1 MTQFNLDQNHSSIEF
16 SVKHLMVS
24 KVKGEFTDYDVQATG
39 DINDLST
46 IQVKA
51 SVKVDSIDTN
61 NGDRDGHLKSADF
74 FDIEQYPEITF
85 VSTSVSETSITGE
98 LTIKDV
104 TNVETF
110 NLEYNGIQK
119 DPMNG
124 NAVTGFIVTGSINRE
139 KYGITW
145 NQALESGGV
154 MVGKEVKFEA
164 GIELAIAE

>member
-119 DPMNG
+119 NPMNG
-124 NAVTGFIVTGSINRE
+124 SAVTGFIVTGSINRE

-164 GIELAIAE
+164 GIELAIEE

>member
-1 MTQFNLDQNHSSIEF
+1 MTNFKLDPNHSSIEF
-16 SVKHLMVS
+16 SIKHLMVS

-46 IQVKA
+46 VQVTA
-51 SVKVDSIDTN
+51 AVKVDSIDTN

-74 FDIEQYPEITF
+74 FDIEQYPEIKF
-85 VSTSVSETSITGE
+85 VSSSVSETSVTGE

-104 TNVETF
+104 THTETF
-110 NLEYNGIQK
+110 DVEFNGVQK
-119 DPMNG
+119 NPMSG
-124 NAVTGFIVTGSINRE
+124 GDVTGFIVSGKINRE

-154 MVGKEVKFEA
+154 MVGKDVKFEA
-164 GIELAIAE
+164 GIELAIEE